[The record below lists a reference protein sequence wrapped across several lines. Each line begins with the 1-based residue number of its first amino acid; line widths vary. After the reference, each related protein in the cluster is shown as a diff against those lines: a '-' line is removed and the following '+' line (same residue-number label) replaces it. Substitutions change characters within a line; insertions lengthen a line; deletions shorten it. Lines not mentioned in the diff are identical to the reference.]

1 MELQEKE
8 RGEDDI
14 VDCFMERSCIVVNET
29 KLKVDL
35 TGPDGNAFVLLAT
48 AQSLGRKLGYERRQI
63 DLIMDEMRLADY
75 ECLLQTFDREF
86 GHIVDLYR

>member
-1 MELQEKE
+1 MAIKQL
-8 RGEDDI
+8 
-14 VDCFMERSCIVVNET
+14 T
-29 KLKVDL
+29 KRTGKIEIDL

-48 AQSLGRKLGYERRQI
+48 AQNLGRQLGYDRRRI
-63 DLIMDEMRLADY
+63 ELILDEMRLADY

>member
-1 MELQEKE
+1 MAIKSLQKRTGKIE
-8 RGEDDI
+8 I
-14 VDCFMERSCIVVNET
+14 
-29 KLKVDL
+29 DL

-48 AQSLGRKLGYERRQI
+48 AEALGRKLGYDKRSIE
-63 DLIMDEMRLADY
+63 LILDEMQLADY

>member
-1 MELQEKE
+1 MAIKSLMKRTGKIE
-8 RGEDDI
+8 I
-14 VDCFMERSCIVVNET
+14 
-29 KLKVDL
+29 DL

-48 AQSLGRKLGYERRQI
+48 AQALGRKLGYDKRRI
-63 DLIMDEMRLADY
+63 ELILDEMRLADY

>member
-1 MELQEKE
+1 MAIKQL
-8 RGEDDI
+8 
-14 VDCFMERSCIVVNET
+14 T
-29 KLKVDL
+29 KRTGKIEIDL

-48 AQSLGRKLGYERRQI
+48 AQNLGRQLGCDRRRI
-63 DLIMDEMRLADY
+63 ELILDEMRLADY

>member
-1 MELQEKE
+1 MAIKQL
-8 RGEDDI
+8 
-14 VDCFMERSCIVVNET
+14 T
-29 KLKVDL
+29 KRTGKIEIDL

-48 AQSLGRKLGYERRQI
+48 AQNLGRQLGYDRCRIE
-63 DLIMDEMRLADY
+63 LILDEMRLADY

>member
-1 MELQEKE
+1 MAIKQLTK
-8 RGEDDI
+8 RTG
-14 VDCFMERSCIVVNET
+14 

>member
-1 MELQEKE
+1 MAIKSLSQRPGKLQ
-8 RGEDDI
+8 I
-14 VDCFMERSCIVVNET
+14 
-29 KLKVDL
+29 DL

-48 AQSLGRKLGYERRQI
+48 AQSLGQQLGYEKRRI
-63 DLIMDEMRLADY
+63 ELILDEMRLADY